1 MRRLIPLVLVLAL
14 VSLGGCAWFHKQ
26 PTVDAQ
32 QLAYQHV
39 KKVAD
44 VVNAAGQVV
53 GAAQQ
58 LEIAL
63 YQAGTIPIMKHL
75 AIEQGFKD
83 LAQGVQHGLT
93 VLRDLTKTPMEQQT
107 AITQIGTSM
116 STFINSLSGLG
127 ADAKAKITTLMNGA
141 LLIVQGA
148 LILTS

>member
-1 MRRLIPLVLVLAL
+1 MRRLIPFALVLAL
-14 VSLGGCAWFHKQ
+14 VSLGGCAWFQKK
-26 PTVDAQ
+26 PTTDATQ
-32 QLAYQHV
+32 QAYQQV
-39 KKVAD
+39 KKAAD

-53 GAAQQ
+53 ASAQQ
-58 LEIAL
+58 MEISL
-63 YQAGTIPIMKHL
+63 YQTGNVPRPAHL
-75 AIEQGFKD
+75 VIQQGFKT
-83 LAQGVQHGLT
+83 LAEQVQAGLI